1 MATTTVELETRRST
15 TNALSPREGQ
25 LNLSRNSLEQSIID
39 SFAPENA
46 ATATPDGGYGWVVV
60 FCCSVITFWFSGLTG
75 AWGVVQTALLESTLK
90 GTATSTTAFVGS
102 LSITICVAFG
112 LVAVRLMQVIG
123 VRPAASI
130 GILLLGLGTL
140 TSGFSTTSVIG
151 LFQTYGVVLGIGDCL
166 CYTACNTMPVQYFS
180 RRIGLANSL
189 IKFGG
194 GLGATVLSV
203 TLNYLITRVGVA
215 WMFRILG
222 LMVLAT
228 GIPAALAIR
237 ERTPQPKVPI
247 LDLAL
252 FRNIPFSAIFIAGV
266 TATFTLFVAPFFLPL
281 FAQSIGLSSSSGA
294 ALVAGFNACN
304 MVGRFIA
311 GPVSDRIGPINTF
324 LIIVVLNAVTT
335 FAIWPVSS
343 TLSPL
348 VVFVTLNGVANG
360 AFFTALP
367 TVVASMVDPSRAA
380 VAMSMSITGWT
391 GGYLMGPPIAGYLLE
406 ASEKAGPARTG
417 AAAYQSAIF
426 YAGALATVSSLF
438 VLIARFFVT
447 EKVFKKV

>member
-1 MATTTVELETRRST
+1 MATITVELETRRAATITLSQREDRQTSFRDSVDQST
-15 TNALSPREGQ
+15 
-25 LNLSRNSLEQSIID
+25 ID
-39 SFAPENA
+39 SIAPVNA
-46 ATATPDGGYGWVVV
+46 STATPDGGYGWVVV

-75 AWGVVQTALLESTLK
+75 AWGVVQTALLGSTLK
-90 GTATSTTAFVGS
+90 GTASSTTAFVGS

-112 LVAVRLMQVIG
+112 LVAVRLMQIIG
-123 VRPAASI
+123 VRPAALI
-130 GILLLGLGTL
+130 GITLLGIGTL

-166 CYTACNTMPVQYFS
+166 CYTACNVMPVQYFS

-203 TLNYLITRVGVA
+203 TLNYLINRVGVA

-222 LMVLAT
+222 FMVLVT
-228 GIPAALAIR
+228 GIPAALAIK

-252 FRNIPFSAIFIAGV
+252 FRSIPFSAIFIAGI

-281 FAQSIGLSSSSGA
+281 FAESIGLSSNSGA

-311 GPVSDRIGPINTF
+311 GPISDRIGPINTF
-324 LIIVVLNAVTT
+324 LMIVVLNAITT
-335 FAIWPVSS
+335 FAVWPLSS
-343 TLSPL
+343 TLPPL
-348 VVFVTLNGVANG
+348 VVFVTLNGIANG

-406 ASEKAGPARTG
+406 ASEKAAPANAG
-417 AAAYQSAIF
+417 AAAYRSAIF
-426 YAGALATVSSLF
+426 YAGALATVSSAF
-438 VLIARFFVT
+438 VLIARLFVT
-447 EKVFKKV
+447 KKIMKRV

>member
-1 MATTTVELETRRST
+1 MATTTIELETRRS
-15 TNALSPREGQ
+15 AIRREEQ
-25 LNLSRNSLEQSIID
+25 RASSRNSLDQPITDLI
-39 SFAPENA
+39 APANA
-46 ATATPDGGYGWVVV
+46 TTATPDGGYGWVVV
-60 FCCSVITFWFSGLTG
+60 FCCSVIAFWFSGLTG
-75 AWGVVQTALLESTLK
+75 AWGVVQTALLNSTLR
-90 GTATSTTAFVGS
+90 GTASSTTAFVGS
-102 LSITICVAFG
+102 LGITICVAFG

-123 VRPAASI
+123 VRSVATI
-130 GILLLGLGTL
+130 GIALLGIGTL

-166 CYTACNTMPVQYFS
+166 CYTASNVMPVQYFN

-194 GLGATVLSV
+194 GLGATILSV
-203 TLNYLITRVGVA
+203 TLNYLINRVGVA

-222 LMVLAT
+222 LMILVT
-228 GIPAALAIR
+228 GIPAALMIK
-237 ERTPQPKVPI
+237 ERTPQPKVLI

-252 FRNIPFSAIFIAGV
+252 FQSIPYSAMFIAGI

-281 FAQSIGLSSSSGA
+281 FAQSIGLSSDSGA

-304 MVGRFIA
+304 MVGRFAA
-311 GPVSDRIGPINTF
+311 GPLSDRIGPINTF
-324 LIIVVLNAVTT
+324 LITVVLNAVTT

-343 TLSPL
+343 TLPPL
-348 VVFVTLNGVANG
+348 IVFVTLNGIANG

-367 TVVASMVDPSRAA
+367 IAVASMVDPSRAA

-406 ASEKAGPARTG
+406 ASEKGG
-417 AAAYQSAIF
+417 AARGGAAVYRSAIF
-426 YAGALATVSSLF
+426 YAGALASVSSVF
-438 VLIARFFVT
+438 VLIARLFVT
-447 EKVFKKV
+447 KKIMKKV